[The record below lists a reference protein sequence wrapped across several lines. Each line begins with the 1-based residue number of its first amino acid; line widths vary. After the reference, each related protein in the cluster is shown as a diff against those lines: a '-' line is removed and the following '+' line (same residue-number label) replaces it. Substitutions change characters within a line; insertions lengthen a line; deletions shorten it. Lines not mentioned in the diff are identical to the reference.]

1 MGFLKNIKKG
11 ATKLMH
17 NTPEEKAYKKEIKQ
31 AKQKA
36 YNKAY
41 KKAAIAEAKIRARKD
56 ARHKSKPFLER
67 MSAGSEAFS
76 TGTSNFNSLLMGDTF
91 GKSKTSTS
99 KRARKASSKKG
110 KSTTIFVDGKKITI
124 SSDTKKER
132 SKHQAPKKK
141 SNDILGF

>member
-1 MGFLKNIKKG
+1 MGILKNIKKG

-36 YNKAY
+36 YHKEY

-56 ARHKSKPFLER
+56 ARHKSKPFMER

-76 TGTSNFNSLLMGDTF
+76 KGTANFNNALVGDTF
-91 GKSKTSTS
+91 
-99 KRARKASSKKG
+99 SKK
-110 KSTTIFVDGKKITI
+110 
-124 SSDTKKER
+124 
-132 SKHQAPKKK
+132 KKK
-141 SNDILGF
+141 SDRDILGF